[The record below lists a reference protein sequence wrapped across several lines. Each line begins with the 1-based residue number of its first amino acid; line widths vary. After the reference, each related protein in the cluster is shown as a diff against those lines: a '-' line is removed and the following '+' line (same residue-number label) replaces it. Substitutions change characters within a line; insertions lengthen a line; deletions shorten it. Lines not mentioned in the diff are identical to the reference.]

1 MGSGELVKQLSG
13 GLPAVSKSLHE
24 ALLSGIPADVP
35 GAVAD
40 HALRTLLAH
49 LEPRIVEALGALAV
63 VGRADEELLA
73 ELVAFDPELFADL
86 ADLSLVTATDTGLAV
101 IEPFQTLLDLSY
113 RWRRPVAHRTAITK
127 AASRNRR
134 LLAATT
140 DQRLRRSLTE
150 RSLFLTDDPMIRQAL
165 FPPAPQTPA
174 VRPARADDH
183 DVIGELIHEW
193 ARQGGLNTAKCDRL
207 LDDWLTHTADGF
219 HIVSGPDNRPV
230 GMTFTPEITDQA
242 IAVIEPITQ
251 QYTGDLV
258 EGQSGGAFIGM
269 AVCRPGHP
277 AAHAAL
283 LRHVLAEGIDHGRL
297 VIATPSPHYQQLA
310 RRLGFDHPG
319 SAQHDP
325 YDCGRESEI
334 YHQGFITRDS
344 VAVWL
349 DQLAAAGISP
359 PIPTDLRWCMTEV
372 RRALENVHN
381 SVKLAGSPL
390 VAATGTP
397 DALHAFLTTGIADLA
412 GASDQPT
419 AQAGHILHAY
429 YLRRRRD
436 HIGVAT
442 QLHLSRAT
450 YFRRLDHGLKAMA
463 QRMLATFR
471 QH

>member
-1 MGSGELVKQLSG
+1 MGSGELVERLSG
-13 GLPAVSKSLHE
+13 GLPRVAESLHR

-40 HALRTLLAH
+40 HALRSLLAH
-49 LEPRIVEALGALAV
+49 IEPRLVQALEAVAV
-63 VGRADEELLA
+63 VGSADEEMLA
-73 ELVAFDPELFADL
+73 ELVPSGQELFSEL
-86 ADLSLVTATDTGLAV
+86 ADLDLVTATGTGLAV
-101 IEPFQTLLDLSY
+101 LEPFRTLLDLRQ

-134 LLAATT
+134 LLTATT
-140 DQRLRRSLTE
+140 DERLRRSLTE
-150 RSLFLTDDPMIRQAL
+150 HSLFLTDDPMLRQAL
-165 FPPAPQTPA
+165 FPPTPRMPS
-174 VRPARADDH
+174 VRQAGSDDH
-183 DVIGELIHEW
+183 DIIGELVHEW

-207 LDDWLTHTADGF
+207 LDDWLTHTPDGF
-219 HIVSGPDNRPV
+219 HIVSGPDGPV
-230 GMTFTPEITDQA
+230 GMTFTPEITEQA
-242 IAVIEPITQ
+242 VAVIEPVTQ

-258 EGQSGGAFIGM
+258 EGQPGGAFIGM
-269 AVCRPGHP
+269 AVCKPGHP

-283 LRHVLAEGIDHGRL
+283 LRHVLAEGIDHGRI

-310 RRLGFDHPG
+310 RRLGFEHPG
-319 SAQHDP
+319 SARHDP

-349 DQLAAAGISP
+349 EQLAAAGISP
-359 PIPTDLRWCMTEV
+359 PIPADLRWCMTEV
-372 RRALENVHN
+372 RRALENLHN
-381 SVKLAGSPL
+381 SVKLARSPL
-390 VAATGTP
+390 VAATGTL

-471 QH
+471 QA